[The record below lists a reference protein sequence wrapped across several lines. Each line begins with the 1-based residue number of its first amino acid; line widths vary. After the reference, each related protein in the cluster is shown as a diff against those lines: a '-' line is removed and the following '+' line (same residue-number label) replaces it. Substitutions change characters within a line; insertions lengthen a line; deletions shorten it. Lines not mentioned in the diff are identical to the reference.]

1 MYHFTKLAI
10 ELNEEDESVAPT
22 DSRRR
27 PDQRLMERGLWEEAN
42 RVKSEV
48 EDRQRV
54 VRKKREADVENA
66 MAEGIA
72 YYCYYFFNPYKII
85 IGRPCP
91 EYAPLWFEK
100 TQDEYTGAV
109 IHVFKNEYWDCK
121 NKGDWNRCPNL
132 W

>member
-42 RVKSEV
+42 KVKSEV

-54 VRKKREADVENA
+54 VRKKREADVETA
-66 MAEGIA
+66 MAE
-72 YYCYYFFNPYKII
+72 
-85 IGRPCP
+85 GRPCP